1 MLLQPFQEFA
11 LNLIRPLAI
20 DLAGA
25 VLSGTHHFKTE
36 LVFSDHEFGHA
47 HHLLCHVG
55 WHKEHAFHRRDHQ
68 VARENDRLA
77 DTNGR
82 VKTHQH
88 HLFSER
94 RVEVAHKCVEPY
106 YVADL
111 LQISRGAI
119 EHDTVSGFGINGI
132 SPRSP
137 HNAASAD
144 LTKGIRY
151 VKVALG
157 ENINRPGV
165 GVPLPALFRSAFLDV
180 PLYIG

>member
-68 VARENDRLA
+68 VARANDRLA
-77 DTNGR
+77 ETDGR
-82 VKTHQH
+82 GKTHPP
-88 HLFSER
+88 HLFGER
-94 RVEVAHKCVEPY
+94 RVEVARTCVEPF
-106 YVADL
+106 YVAGL
-111 LQISRGAI
+111 LQSSRGAI
-119 EHDTVSGFGINGI
+119 ERATVSGLGINGI
-132 SPRSP
+132 SQRSP

-144 LTKGIRY
+144 LTKGSRY
-151 VKVALG
+151 G
-157 ENINRPGV
+157 
-165 GVPLPALFRSAFLDV
+165 
-180 PLYIG
+180 